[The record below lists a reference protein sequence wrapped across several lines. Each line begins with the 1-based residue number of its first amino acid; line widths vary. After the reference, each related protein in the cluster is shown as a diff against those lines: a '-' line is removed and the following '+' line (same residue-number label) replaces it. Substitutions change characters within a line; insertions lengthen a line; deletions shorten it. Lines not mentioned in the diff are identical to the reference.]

1 MISKVDSNF
10 GQVRS
15 VLDKAMNNQE
25 DKAVQ
30 DERTRLRI
38 HQEISRL
45 TRQISEYEENGDDTS
60 ELKNRR
66 FLLEEKQQKML
77 DDFILSL

>member
-1 MISKVDSNF
+1 MISKVGDNF

-15 VLDKAMNNQE
+15 VFDKVLNAQE

-30 DERTRLRI
+30 DERTRLRV
-38 HQEISRL
+38 HQELTRL
-45 TRQISEYEENGDDTS
+45 NRQISEYEEIGLETN

-66 FLLEEKQQKML
+66 FLLEEKQQKLL
-77 DDFILSL
+77 DDFILNL